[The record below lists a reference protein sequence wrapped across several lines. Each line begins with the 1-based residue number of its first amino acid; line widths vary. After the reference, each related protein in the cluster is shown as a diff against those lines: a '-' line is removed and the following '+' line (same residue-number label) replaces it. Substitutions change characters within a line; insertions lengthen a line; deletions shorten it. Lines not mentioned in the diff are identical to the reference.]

1 LPPHQLCIV
10 ETKQRQLLQTRVH
23 FLTNKTYTQMNT
35 VKFIGNVGK
44 EVVVKQTANNSKLAT
59 FSLATN
65 EKYTDRN
72 NQEVQNTTWHN
83 VIAWGKTAEAC
94 EKLLS
99 KGKFVSVEGKIV
111 YRQYENSNNQKVNI
125 TEIVAYKVG
134 EVTPKN

>member
-1 LPPHQLCIV
+1 
-10 ETKQRQLLQTRVH
+10 
-23 FLTNKTYTQMNT
+23 MNT
-35 VKFIGNVGK
+35 VKLIGNVGK

-99 KGKFVSVEGKIV
+99 KGKFISVEGKIV